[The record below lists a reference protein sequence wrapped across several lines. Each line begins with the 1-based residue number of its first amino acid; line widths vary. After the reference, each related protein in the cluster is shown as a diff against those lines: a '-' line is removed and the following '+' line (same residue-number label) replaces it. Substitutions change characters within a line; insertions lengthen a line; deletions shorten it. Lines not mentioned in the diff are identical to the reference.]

1 MITMSCTPEYLL
13 KKYTEELAELEKSQK
28 EVEEAYEKYIALDKQ
43 LDTIEGKISA
53 LTELVTPHS
62 HIDLETDYGSSAD
75 ELSEIWIDQGHGF
88 DGTITLTD
96 TDFDGVCG

>member
-1 MITMSCTPEYLL
+1 M
-13 KKYTEELAELEKSQK
+13 
-28 EVEEAYEKYIALDKQ
+28 
-43 LDTIEGKISA
+43 
-53 LTELVTPHS
+53 TPHS

-96 TDFDGVCG
+96 TDLDGVCG